1 MTRIAATLLLS
12 LLVARGTALAGGEKV
27 TWMKLDAAQQL
38 SGATGKPILVY
49 AGFT

>member
-1 MTRIAATLLLS
+1 MLS
-12 LLVARGTALAGGEKV
+12 LLVAQGAVRAGDTKV

-38 SGATGKPILVY
+38 SSATGKPILVY